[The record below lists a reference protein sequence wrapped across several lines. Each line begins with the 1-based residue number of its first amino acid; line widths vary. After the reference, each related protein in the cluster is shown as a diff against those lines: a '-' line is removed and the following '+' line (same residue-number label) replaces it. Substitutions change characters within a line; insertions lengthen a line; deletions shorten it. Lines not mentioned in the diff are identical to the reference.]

1 MIRILGVIP
10 ARGGSK
16 GIKRKNIKNIAGKP
30 LIQWTIDVA
39 KKSNYITELVVST
52 EDSEI
57 ASLSLELGATVPFLR
72 PDSLANDD
80 SKTIDVVNYVVDR
93 LESEYNKYFD
103 YIIILQPTSPLR
115 TLSHINEAIQMILN
129 DKSADSLVSC
139 IKVPHIFHPDSIM
152 MLNEKN
158 YLENFTLDKT
168 LPSRRQDKSTLFAR
182 NGAAIYITKRNK
194 IKDFIFGGNLLC
206 YEMPIE
212 CSIDIDDIEDFV
224 TAEKYLLN
232 R

>member
-72 PDSLANDD
+72 PDSLASDD

-93 LESEYNKYFD
+93 LESECNKYFD